1 MIDGLISLVVSLASF
16 FWNDIIVFLAV
27 WFVTLI
33 RENVILQWLIAI
45 FISFLTFFAVRYMY
59 VNREKVYEVKSRL

>member
-59 VNREKVYEVKSRL
+59 VNREKVYEVNSRL